1 MNGTEG
7 GNLQVNIFQLII
19 GVVIIFVL
27 FFGMSFILNMLLK
40 TTYLPVLFYAIFII
54 GWLIAYYE
62 SGSWL
67 DYLGEYGIVD
77 VIYALMGLAGVLVGG
92 LTIQKLRKLGYK
104 MF

>member
-1 MNGTEG
+1 
-7 GNLQVNIFQLII
+7 VNIFQLIV

-40 TTYLPVLFYAIFII
+40 TTYLPIIFYAVFII
-54 GWLIAYYE
+54 VWLIAYYE
-62 SGSWL
+62 SGSWI

-77 VIYALMGLAGVLVGG
+77 VVYALMGLAGVLVGG
-92 LTIQKLRKLGYK
+92 LTIRKLRNLGYK